1 MNNTK
6 KFEELKQKISSFES
20 QIYDYQDLMQTRLD
34 DAHNL
39 KKKMFE
45 SFDSHFEREQR
56 AVDKAVEAN
65 KKEQREVDKIKA
77 QIEKLKVQIQQ
88 ITDSDNE
95 NSSVSDNNCK
105 DF

>member
-1 MNNTK
+1 METV
-6 KFEELKQKISSFES
+6 EELKQKINSIES
-20 QIYDYQDLMQTRLD
+20 QINDYQELMQSRLD

-56 AVDKAVEAN
+56 AVDKAVESN
-65 KKEQREVDKIKA
+65 KKEQREVGKLKEQVEKLRA
-77 QIEKLKVQIQQ
+77 QIQKIIDL
-88 ITDSDNE
+88 DNE
-95 NSSVSDNNCK
+95 KNSVSNNNRK

>member
-1 MNNTK
+1 MNNTEK
-6 KFEELKQKISSFES
+6 VEELKQKISSFES

-95 NSSVSDNNCK
+95 NSSVSDNNRK